1 MKIVD
6 KSVDEML
13 FENLALGD
21 VFKFNSNIFM
31 KVSNLHD
38 GEPNAYDLTKNRLTD
53 ITENA
58 IVRYVPSELILHGND
73 WNDLLPS

>member
-6 KSVDEML
+6 KSVNGIL
-13 FENLALGD
+13 FKNLALGD

-38 GEPNAYDLTKNRLTD
+38 G
-53 ITENA
+53 
-58 IVRYVPSELILHGND
+58 
-73 WNDLLPS
+73 